1 MSVHD
6 PSAGM
11 SYGWDRRIRWPRIRP
26 GLGRLRPKGSRP
38 DARVR
43 VRYRKLAAIERALVA
58 DAPALSA
65 KFALFNHVTKG
76 ERPVGP
82 EQVSTPSRPRPQ
94 PVLAVLLALAA
105 VAALCLTLSAQ
116 IHTVVRPCAVT
127 AVAGAPAYA
136 PVRGLDCRAYAN
148 TKQ

>member
-65 KFALFNHVTKG
+65 KFALFNHVTRG
-76 ERPVGP
+76 ERPDGP
-82 EQVSTPSRPRPQ
+82 EQVSAPSRPRPRPQ
-94 PVLAVLLALAA
+94 PALAVLLALAA

-116 IHTVVRPCAVT
+116 IHTAVRPCAVT
-127 AVAGAPAYA
+127 AAAGDIRLRAGSRPGL
-136 PVRGLDCRAYAN
+136 PRVR
-148 TKQ
+148 